1 MLHISSQMSIR
12 WKVYQIATNYFITYF
27 LFFFTSIF
35 SELFANW
42 FTSLTSN
49 CNIVPVHCAI
59 ILNKVTLVFHC
70 NLIQSKNTY
79 ISRYMQVFRI
89 SKIARLAESC
99 IIWTRGSIFAKYSL
113 QKKSVNWIYQFTNYP
128 KNFIYMWKK
137 IMVILKTGNK

>member
-27 LFFFTSIF
+27 LFFSTSIF

-59 ILNKVTLVFHC
+59 ILNKVTIVSHC

-79 ISRYMQVFRI
+79 ISRYIQIFRI
-89 SKIARLAESC
+89 SKIARLAGSC
-99 IIWTRGSIFAKYSL
+99 IIWIQFSRNSNIRCKRT
-113 QKKSVNWIYQFTNYP
+113 SVNWIGLRIIQRIL
-128 KNFIYMWKK
+128 FICGKK
-137 IMVILKTGNK
+137 

>member
-89 SKIARLAESC
+89 SKIARLAESFGLAGQFSRNIRC
-99 IIWTRGSIFAKYSL
+99 KRM
-113 QKKSVNWIYQFTNYP
+113 SVNWIYQFTNYP